1 MAVEADNAGG
11 GGRGAGDER
20 ADVPAL
26 DVAVRGGEAGG
37 SSGPALVGR
46 LAPQGSG
53 RGGRGAG
60 GDVFAPWGGGVR
72 EGIAAK
78 GIFASLYTDRGSHY
92 WYTPRAGGKVN
103 RGRPEPGGR
112 WGSWG
117 SR

>member
-1 MAVEADNAGG
+1 MLGMS
-11 GGRGAGDER
+11 ER
-20 ADVPAL
+20 TF
-26 DVAVRGGEAGG
+26 RRWTSRYEAGRLEG
-37 SSGPALVGR
+37 LRDRRSSGGSHRRAPDAEVAALEGTCSR
-46 LAPQGSG
+46 L
-53 RGGRGAG
+53 
-60 GDVFAPWGGGVR
+60 GGGVR

-92 WYTPRAGGKVN
+92 WYTPRAGGKVD